1 MACKLPG
8 KEEKHMQDGGWDRKC
23 IKNTNRLVESKELV
37 KAKQRIEKNIKSE
50 EPSST
55 FWQLEIGRKHGFRI

>member
-1 MACKLPG
+1 
-8 KEEKHMQDGGWDRKC
+8 MQDGGWDSRIYQKHEQACRKQG
-23 IKNTNRLVESKELV
+23 VSKG